1 MAVAPGGAHHLKVL
15 RSEQR
20 PDSFFEATSEPAGF
34 RAGDV
39 IGERYQLCE
48 CIGTGAMGAVFRA
61 HDRLLDAEI
70 AMKLVRVD
78 PDHPDAERATQRLL
92 LEARAIARISHPGIV
107 RIFDFGCVGGVPFI
121 AMELLNGESL
131 LELMLREGPIEP
143 VHAVRLLLPVADAI
157 SVSHRRAVVHRDIKP
172 ENVFLATDELGR
184 IQPKLVD
191 FGVAR
196 LREGGSRLT
205 RPGALM
211 GTPDYMAPEQAQA
224 EPDVDHRADVW
235 AFAVVLY
242 ELMTLRRPF
251 SNGKQTGYLAILKAI
266 VSEPPYSLAER
277 GVSDPALWRIIE
289 RALEKR
295 RENRW
300 QSMRE
305 LGDALAEWLLDKG
318 IEEDAYGGSLRT
330 RWAKQSG
337 SMTVAKPE
345 AELESITVRRF
356 PPPAGDDGAT
366 LPPPATA
373 TPELHKPPVASG
385 RALIKRVVA
394 QPLDIA
400 ARIGRASTLE
410 SSRLRRLSPF
420 AVALMAALLAAVTTA
435 ALLWFA
441 SHYVRPQRVQ
451 PALVK

>member
-1 MAVAPGGAHHLKVL
+1 
-15 RSEQR
+15 
-20 PDSFFEATSEPAGF
+20 
-34 RAGDV
+34 
-39 IGERYQLCE
+39 
-48 CIGTGAMGAVFRA
+48 MGAVFRA

-78 PDHPDAERATQRLL
+78 PEHPDAERATQRLL

-121 AMELLNGESL
+121 AMELLSGESL
-131 LELMLREGPIEP
+131 LDLMLREGPMDP
-143 VHAVRLLLPVADAI
+143 VRAVRLLLPVADAI
-157 SVSHRRAVVHRDIKP
+157 SVGHRRSVVHRDIKP

-251 SNGKQTGYLAILKAI
+251 SDGKHGGYLAILKAI
-266 VSEPPYSLAER
+266 VSEAPHSLADR
-277 GVSDPALWRIIE
+277 GVTDLPLWSIIE
-289 RALEKR
+289 RALSKR
-295 RENRW
+295 REQRW

-305 LGDALAEWLLDKG
+305 FGDALAEWLLDKG
-318 IEEDAYGGSLRT
+318 VEEDAYGASLKT
-330 RWAKQSG
+330 RWGKYASSSSAMKAA
-337 SMTVAKPE
+337 TPV
-345 AELESITVRRF
+345 ELESITVRRLPPRSVSEDRTSE
-356 PPPAGDDGAT
+356 PPPAIPKPV
-366 LPPPATA
+366 LRRSEPA
-373 TPELHKPPVASG
+373 PHGVLVRNVERPME
-385 RALIKRVVA
+385 
-394 QPLDIA
+394 IA
-400 ARIGRASTLE
+400 ARIGRASTLQ
-410 SSRLRRLSPF
+410 STRLRRLSPF
-420 AVALMAALLAAVTTA
+420 ALAVIAALVAALTTAVLLFAVT
-435 ALLWFA
+435 
-441 SHYVRPQRVQ
+441 HVPRK
-451 PALVK
+451 PAPTSLGR

>member
-1 MAVAPGGAHHLKVL
+1 LVRP
-15 RSEQR
+15 EQQSISLFDAE
-20 PDSFFEATSEPAGF
+20 PEPAGF
-34 RAGDV
+34 RAGDL

-48 CIGTGAMGAVFRA
+48 CIGAGAMGAVFRA

-121 AMELLNGESL
+121 AMELLSGESL
-131 LELMLREGPIEP
+131 LELMLREGPMDPIR
-143 VHAVRLLLPVADAI
+143 AVQLLLPVSDAI
-157 SVSHRRAVVHRDIKP
+157 SVGHRRAVVHRDIKP

-184 IQPKLVD
+184 VQPKLVD

-242 ELMTLRRPF
+242 ELMTMRRPF
-251 SNGKQTGYLAILKAI
+251 SDGKRGYLSILKAI
-266 VSEPPYSLAER
+266 VADEPPSLVEA
-277 GVSDPALWRIIE
+277 GIMDQGLWSIIE

-295 RENRW
+295 RERRW

-305 LGDALAEWLLDKG
+305 FGDALAEWLLDKG
-318 IEEDAYGGSLRT
+318 VEEDAYGAALRT
-330 RWAKQSG
+330 RWAKQSISVG
-337 SMTVAKPE
+337 SMKAADPI
-345 AELESITVRRF
+345 ELESLTVRKLS
-356 PPPAGDDGAT
+356 PPEHSE
-366 LPPPATA
+366 PATIPPDA
-373 TPELHKPPVASG
+373 TPEPQLRKSDPLRNELTRDDDAPP
-385 RALIKRVVA
+385 ALEVQR
-394 QPLDIA
+394 PLEVA
-400 ARIGRASTLE
+400 ARIGRGNTLE
-410 SSRLRRLSPF
+410 STRLRNLSPLAL
-420 AVALMAALLAAVTTA
+420 AVVAALIAAVVT
-435 ALLWFA
+435 ALL
-441 SHYVRPQRVQ
+441 
-451 PALVK
+451 LVGVARYFHSPPPPNISAH

>member
-1 MAVAPGGAHHLKVL
+1 MTLA
-15 RSEQR
+15 RSQQQS
-20 PDSFFEATSEPAGF
+20 DSSLFEATSEPAGF
-34 RAGDV
+34 RPGDL

-48 CIGTGAMGAVFRA
+48 CIGAGAMGAVFRA

-121 AMELLNGESL
+121 AMELLSGESL
-131 LELMLREGPIEP
+131 LDLMLREGPIDP
-143 VHAVRLLLPVADAI
+143 VRAVRLLLPVADAI
-157 SVSHRRAVVHRDIKP
+157 SVGHRRSVVHRDIKP

-242 ELMTLRRPF
+242 ELMTMRRPF
-251 SNGKQTGYLAILKAI
+251 SDGKHSGYLAILKAI
-266 VSEPPYSLAER
+266 VSEAPRSLAER
-277 GVSDPALWRIIE
+277 GVTDGALWSIIE
-289 RALEKR
+289 RALSKR
-295 RENRW
+295 REHRW

-305 LGDALAEWLLDKG
+305 FGDALAEWLLEKG
-318 IEEDAYGGSLRT
+318 VEEDAYGGALKT
-330 RWAKQSG
+330 RWGKYATSSSAMKAA
-337 SMTVAKPE
+337 TPV
-345 AELESITVRRF
+345 ELESITVRRL
-356 PPPAGDDGAT
+356 PPRQVGDDGT
-366 LPPPATA
+366 TVPPEATA
-373 TPELHKPPVASG
+373 MPLVRRSEPAPPGVLN
-385 RALIKRVVA
+385 RDVER
-394 QPLDIA
+394 PMEIA
-400 ARIGRASTLE
+400 ARIGRAGTLQST
-410 SSRLRRLSPF
+410 RLRRLSPF
-420 AVALMAALLAAVTTA
+420 AFAVIAAFIAALTTAMLLLAASHFARKAPA
-435 ALLWFA
+435 A
-441 SHYVRPQRVQ
+441 SSVVR
-451 PALVK
+451 

>member
-1 MAVAPGGAHHLKVL
+1 MV
-15 RSEQR
+15 R
-20 PDSFFEATSEPAGF
+20 PDPQSISLFDATSEPAGF
-34 RAGDV
+34 RAGDL

-48 CIGTGAMGAVFRA
+48 CIGAGAMGAVFRA

-78 PDHPDAERATQRLL
+78 PEHQDAERATQRLL

-121 AMELLNGESL
+121 AMELLSGESL
-131 LELMLREGPIEP
+131 LELMLREGPMDP
-143 VHAVRLLLPVADAI
+143 VRAVRLLLPVADAI
-157 SVSHRRAVVHRDIKP
+157 SVGHRRAVVHRDIKP

-184 IQPKLVD
+184 VQPKLVD

-242 ELMTLRRPF
+242 ELMTMRRPF
-251 SNGKQTGYLAILKAI
+251 SDAKHTGYLTILKAI
-266 VSEPPYSLAER
+266 VADDPPSLAES
-277 GVSDPALWRIIE
+277 GVTDRALWSIIE

-295 RENRW
+295 RERRW

-305 LGDALAEWLLDKG
+305 LGDALAEWLLDHG
-318 IEEDAYGGSLRT
+318 VEEDAYGAALRT
-330 RWAKQSG
+330 RWGKQSTSVG
-337 SMTVAKPE
+337 SMKAAEPI
-345 AELESITVRRF
+345 ELESLTLRRLS
-356 PPPAGDDGAT
+356 ARDQSDSGT
-366 LPPPATA
+366 LPPDATA
-373 TPELHKPPVASG
+373 TPSLRRSDPSRNELAQDTGVLA
-385 RALIKRVVA
+385 RRDV
-394 QPLDIA
+394 QPLEVA
-400 ARIGRASTLE
+400 ARIGRGNTLE
-410 SSRLRRLSPF
+410 STRLRNLSPI
-420 AVALMAALLAAVTTA
+420 ALALIAALVAALTTA
-435 ALLWFA
+435 LLLVGA
-441 SHYVRPQRVQ
+441 TRYVHKARPPSIGTR
-451 PALVK
+451 